1 MAPPV
6 DALALVRAWSAAAGH
21 GVFLGGSDAPVFASR
36 EEGVLVLGPPRSGKT
51 SSVVVPNVLAACGPV
66 VSASTKRDVLD
77 ATWRARARVGRCMV
91 FDPGGEVVPPVG
103 VEAIGWSPLTS
114 SRTFDGAVLLVEA
127 MVGAARAD
135 TGGESRHWSER
146 AAALLGPLFH
156 AAALEGIPLRQVV
169 SWVDRREESPA
180 VRILAHRDCE
190 LAGDVLAGIVRTE
203 EREQSGIWSTAS
215 SVLSAYRTEAAL
227 ASTERAPFDAGAFV
241 SSGGTLFVCA
251 TGRRQGH
258 AAPLVAG
265 LIDDIRAAA
274 YAGRPSVPVLLALD
288 ELANIAPLRD
298 LPALVSEGGSQ
309 GLVTLACLQDL
320 SQARARWG
328 VQADGFLS
336 LFGHKL
342 LMPGIGDVR
351 TLEAVSALCG
361 ERDVPVR
368 STSGG
373 PRWAPLLGGR
383 GPTTTVSTRRER
395 VMPVDA
401 LARGVPGMV
410 FGLDARGFGYV
421 ALAPF
426 FRRSPWREAA
436 AIAMTRPPQGRG
448 RER

>member
-1 MAPPV
+1 
-6 DALALVRAWSAAAGH
+6 
-21 GVFLGGSDAPVFASR
+21 
-36 EEGVLVLGPPRSGKT
+36 VLV
-51 SSVVVPNVLAACGPV
+51 
-66 VSASTKRDVLD
+66 
-77 ATWRARARVGRCMV
+77 
-91 FDPGGEVVPPVG
+91 
-103 VEAIGWSPLTS
+103 
-114 SRTFDGAVLLVEA
+114 VEA
-127 MVGAARAD
+127 MVGATRPD
-135 TGGESRHWSER
+135 GDVESRHWTER
-146 AAALLGPLFH
+146 ASALLAPLFH
-156 AAALEGIPLRQVV
+156 AAALEGAPMREVV
-169 SWVDRREESPA
+169 AWVDRREASPA
-180 VRILAHRDCE
+180 VCILARRDCE
-190 LAGDVLAGIVRTE
+190 LAGDVLAGIKRTE
-203 EREQSGIWSTAS
+203 ARELSGIWSTAS

-227 ASTERAPFDAGAFV
+227 ASTERAPFDAAAFV
-241 SSGGTLFVCA
+241 RSGSTLYVCA

-265 LIDDIRAAA
+265 LVDDVRSAA
-274 YAGRPSVPVLLALD
+274 YARRLEVPVLLALD

-336 LFGHKL
+336 LFGTKL

-361 ERDVPVR
+361 EHDVPVR

-395 VMPVDA
+395 RSPVDA
-401 LARGVPGMV
+401 LARGVPGMM
-410 FGLDARGFGYV
+410 FGLSSRGFGYLG
-421 ALAPF
+421 LAPF
-426 FRRSPWREAA
+426 FRQSPWREAA
-436 AIAMTRPPQGRG
+436 AISMTRPAQRLG